1 MSPAENAE
9 EEVNERTLAR
19 RLSVI
24 VPALV
29 LLGLLAYGM
38 FTRADPEQLGGTEV
52 PDFELPLLGGGTMTD
67 EDLAGKPV
75 VLNFWASWCTP
86 CREEAPMLEELWKEH
101 GEEVL
106 FLGVNT
112 KDNELGA
119 KYFVDD
125 YDITY
130 PVLLD
135 PRETLA
141 GELDVYGLPQ
151 TFFLDR
157 EGRFLGGYQTDEVGA
172 EGDTVVFGAIT
183 EKTLRE
189 KIAQLLETA
198 EDTP

>member
-1 MSPAENAE
+1 MSVAENGE
-9 EEVNERTLAR
+9 EEVSERTLTR

-29 LLGLLAYGM
+29 LLGLLGYGM

-67 EDLAGKPV
+67 EELAGKPV
-75 VLNFWASWCTP
+75 VMNFWASWCTP

-101 GEEVL
+101 GDDVL

-125 YDITY
+125 YKLTY
-130 PVLLD
+130 PVVLD

-151 TFFLDR
+151 TFFIDS

-189 KIAQLLETA
+189 KIAQLLE
-198 EDTP
+198 PSGS

>member
-1 MSPAENAE
+1 MSVADDAE
-9 EEVNERTLAR
+9 EIREPTIAR

-29 LLGLLAYGM
+29 LLGLLAYGIS
-38 FTRADPEQLGGTEV
+38 TQADPQPLGGTEV

-86 CREEAPMLEELWKEH
+86 CREEAPMLEKLAKEH
-101 GEEVL
+101 GDEIL

-112 KDNELGA
+112 KDNDLGA

-125 YDITY
+125 FNITY

-135 PRETLA
+135 PKETLA

-151 TFFLDR
+151 TFFIDR
-157 EGRFLGGYQTDEVGA
+157 NGRFLGGYQTDEIGA
-172 EGDTVVFGAIT
+172 QGDTVVFGAIT
-183 EKTLRE
+183 ETTLRE
-189 KIAQLLETA
+189 KIAALLETS
-198 EDTP
+198 ES

>member
-1 MSPAENAE
+1 MSLAGNPE
-9 EEVNERTLAR
+9 EEIHEPTFAR

-29 LLGLLAYGM
+29 LLGLLSYGM
-38 FTRADPEQLGGTEV
+38 FTRAEPEPLGGTEI
-52 PDFELPLLGGGTMTD
+52 PDFELPLLGGGSMTD
-67 EDLAGKPV
+67 EDLQGKAV

-86 CREEAPMLEELWKEH
+86 CREEAPMLERLWKEH
-101 GEEVL
+101 GDHVL

-119 KYFVDD
+119 RYFVDD
-125 YDITY
+125 YKITY

-151 TFFLDR
+151 TFFIAKD
-157 EGRFLGGYQTDEVGA
+157 GRFLGGYQTDEVGSQ
-172 EGDTVVFGAIT
+172 GDTVVLGAIT

-189 KIAQLLETA
+189 KIAQLLGTSET
-198 EDTP
+198 P

>member
-1 MSPAENAE
+1 MSSEENLE
-9 EEVNERTLAR
+9 EEVRERSLAR

-24 VPALV
+24 VPAVV
-29 LLGLLAYGM
+29 LLGLLAYGT
-38 FTRADPEQLGGTEV
+38 FTRADPEPLGGTSV
-52 PDFELPLLGGGTMTD
+52 PDFELPLLGGGTMSD

-75 VLNFWASWCTP
+75 VMNFWASWCTP

-101 GEEVL
+101 RGEIL

-119 KYFVDD
+119 RYFVDD

-130 PVLLD
+130 PVVLD
-135 PRETLA
+135 PRETLG

-151 TFFLDR
+151 TFFIDSH
-157 EGRFLGGYQTDEVGA
+157 GRFIGGSETSEVGS
-172 EGDTVVFGAIT
+172 EGDTVVYGAIT

-189 KIAQLLETA
+189 KIAQLLQRS
-198 EDTP
+198 EDA

>member
-1 MSPAENAE
+1 MGTEETAE
-9 EEVNERTLAR
+9 EEVRERSLAR

-24 VPALV
+24 VPGIV
-29 LLGLLAYGM
+29 LLGLLAYGT
-38 FTRADPEQLGGTEV
+38 FTRAEPEPMAGTTV
-52 PDFELPLLGGGTMTD
+52 PEFELPLLGGGTMTH

-75 VLNFWASWCTP
+75 VMNFWASWCTP
-86 CREEAPMLEELWKEH
+86 CREEAPMLEELWQEH
-101 GEEVL
+101 SDDIL

-119 KYFVDD
+119 RYFVDD

-130 PVLLD
+130 PVVLD

-141 GELDVYGLPQ
+141 GDLDVYGLPQ
-151 TFFLDR
+151 TFFIDH
-157 EGRFLGGYQTDEVGA
+157 EGRFLGGSDTEAVSE

-189 KIAQLLETA
+189 KIAQLIERMET
-198 EDTP
+198 P